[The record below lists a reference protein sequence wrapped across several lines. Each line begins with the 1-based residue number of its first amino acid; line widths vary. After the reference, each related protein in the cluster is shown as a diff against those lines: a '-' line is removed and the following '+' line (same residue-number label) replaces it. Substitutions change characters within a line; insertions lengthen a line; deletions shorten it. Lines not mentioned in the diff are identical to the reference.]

1 MSLAMNES
9 EQAQYLELGGE
20 RVYTVR
26 YAAGTPQA
34 WVLLCG
40 PFPSDRLYS
49 LAAWARWGRY
59 VAGRGLSA
67 VRFDYSGTGE
77 STGRFSDMDF
87 LRWQGDIKR
96 LYDRVAGEAGGLP
109 VILHGLGLGG
119 LLAQQ
124 AFAAGR
130 GAGLLMW
137 SPPAHGLDVLK
148 QGLMIRLSMDML
160 LQRAADRKTAKDYI
174 DGLLAG
180 GTVQIDG
187 YAWTRALWTTGE
199 AMSLAPALAAPG
211 EGTDGPA
218 GRPWRHVVLDD
229 RLSPLVKSQSMLRAM
244 NPRAAVVPSAPLNR
258 DFGEFFEANAKWLLD
273 AAGRRKG
280 AGGHA

>member
-9 EQAQYLELGGE
+9 EHAQYLELAGE

-26 YAAGTPQA
+26 YAAGAPRA

-49 LAAWARWGRY
+49 LAAWVRWGRY
-59 VAGRGLSA
+59 LAGRGLSA

-77 STGRFSDMDF
+77 STGRFADMDF
-87 LRWQGDIKR
+87 LRWRGDIER
-96 LYDRVAGEAGGLP
+96 LHDRIAGEAAGLP
-109 VILHGLGLGG
+109 VLLHGLGLGG

-130 GAGLLMW
+130 GDGLLMW

-174 DGLLAG
+174 DGLQAG

-187 YAWTRALWTTGE
+187 YTWTRALWTTGE

-211 EGTDGPA
+211 DGKDGPA

-258 DFGEFFEANAKWLLD
+258 DFGEFFDANAGWLLD

>member
-9 EQAQYLELGGE
+9 EHAQYLELGGE
-20 RVYTVR
+20 RIYTVR
-26 YAAGTPQA
+26 YAAETPQA

-49 LAAWARWGRY
+49 LAAWAKWGRY
-59 VAGRGLSA
+59 LANRGLA
-67 VRFDYSGTGE
+67 AIRFDYSGTGE
-77 STGRFSDMDF
+77 STGRFADMDF
-87 LRWQGDIKR
+87 LRWQGDIER
-96 LYDRVAGEAGGLP
+96 SYDRLAGQAGDLP
-109 VILHGLGLGG
+109 VFLHGLGLGG

-124 AFAAGR
+124 AFSAGR
-130 GAGLLMW
+130 GDGLLMW

-174 DGLLAG
+174 DQLQAG

-187 YAWTRALWTTGE
+187 YAWSSGLWSTGE
-199 AMSLAPALAAPG
+199 RMSLAPAMAAPG
-211 EGTDGPA
+211 EGTDGPG
-218 GRPWRHVVLDD
+218 GRPWRHLVLDD

-258 DFGEFFEANAKWLLD
+258 DFGTFFEANAEWLRG
-273 AAGRRKG
+273 AARARRG
-280 AGGHA
+280 AERHA